1 MSNSFKSQK
10 SFLTKYCYVNSGSRS
25 TELVRTEISNCQD
38 DSTINTIYR
47 FMQSYI
53 MPFYHTD
60 RRVFNSVRN
69 YFMCRVYSILLS
81 KSPMHSLYGAYKSWL
96 TVSCAYSSTE
106 AVKVIDS
113 FKDKFNDEYTQVFN
127 LGLL

>member
-1 MSNSFKSQK
+1 MSNSFKDQK
-10 SFLTKYCYVNSGSRS
+10 SFLIKYCYVNSSSYS
-25 TELVRTEISNCQD
+25 TELVRNEINNCQD
-38 DSTINTIYR
+38 NSIIATIYR

-81 KSPMHSLYGAYKSWL
+81 KSPIHSLYGAYKSWL
-96 TVSCAYSSTE
+96 TVSCAYSSSE
-106 AVKVIDS
+106 AIKVIDS
-113 FKDKFNDEYTQVFN
+113 FKDKFNNEYTQMFN

>member
-1 MSNSFKSQK
+1 MSNSFKDQK
-10 SFLTKYCYVNSGSRS
+10 SFLIKYCYVNSGTSAI
-25 TELVRTEISNCQD
+25 ELVRKEINNCQD
-38 DSTINTIYR
+38 DSTINIIYR

-81 KSPMHSLYGAYKSWL
+81 KSPMYSLHGAYKSWL
-96 TVSCAYSSTE
+96 IASCAYASAE
-106 AVKVIDS
+106 AVKAINS
-113 FKDKFNDEYTQVFN
+113 FKDKFNNEYTQVFN
-127 LGLL
+127 PGLL

>member
-10 SFLTKYCYVNSGSRS
+10 IFLTKYCYVNSGSS
-25 TELVRTEISNCQD
+25 FTELVRTEISNCQD
-38 DSTINTIYR
+38 NSTINTIYR
-47 FMQSYI
+47 FMQNYI

-69 YFMCRVYSILLS
+69 YFMLRVYSILLGI
-81 KSPMHSLYGAYKSWL
+81 SPMHSLHGAYKSWL
-96 TVSCAYSSTE
+96 IESCAYASSK
-106 AVKVIDS
+106 AIKVIDS
-113 FKDKFNDEYTQVFN
+113 FKDKFNNEYAQVFN